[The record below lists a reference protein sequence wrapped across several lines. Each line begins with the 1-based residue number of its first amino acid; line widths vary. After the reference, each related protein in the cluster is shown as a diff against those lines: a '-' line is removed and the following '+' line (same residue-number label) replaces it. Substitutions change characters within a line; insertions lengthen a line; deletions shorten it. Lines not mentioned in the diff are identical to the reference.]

1 MPGSDYDTDVAVWSE
16 RQADLLRRR
25 ASGELVNDTELD
37 WPHIA
42 EEIESLGQ
50 SERYRLRSH
59 IGTVIEHLIKLQTSA
74 ATDPRNG
81 WKLTV
86 RNARR
91 GIRHCLKSSPSLR
104 RDIGMMIL
112 EETRDAQ
119 QDVAATLRDYG
130 ETPRVIIE
138 DLTYSEV
145 QVSEPWFP
153 DEPSSPGAPSLS
165 VLA

>member
-1 MPGSDYDTDVAVWSE
+1 MSGYDTDVLAWSE
-16 RQADLLRRR
+16 QQSGLLRRR

-59 IGTVIEHLIKLQTSA
+59 IGLVIEHLIKLQASP
-74 ATDPRNG
+74 ATDPPNG
-81 WKLTV
+81 WKTSV

-91 GIRHCLKSSPSLR
+91 AIRHCLKTSPSLR
-104 RDIGMMIL
+104 REIEPMIV
-112 EETRDAQ
+112 EEIRDAQ

-130 ETPRVIIE
+130 ETPRLVIA
-138 DLTYSEV
+138 DLNYSEA
-145 QVSEPWFP
+145 QVLEPWFP
-153 DEPSSPGAPSLS
+153 DEPLS
-165 VLA
+165 